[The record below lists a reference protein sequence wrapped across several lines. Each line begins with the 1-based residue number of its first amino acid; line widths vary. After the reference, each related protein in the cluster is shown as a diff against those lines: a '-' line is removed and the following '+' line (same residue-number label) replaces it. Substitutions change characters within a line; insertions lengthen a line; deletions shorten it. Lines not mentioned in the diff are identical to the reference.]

1 VSVAFD
7 PTRALR
13 VLDAHDV
20 RYVLIG
26 GLAGELMGA
35 PLATNDLDICYERS
49 PENMGRLAAA
59 LQELGVVT
67 EEIEDVSLALTEAA
81 ANVVKHS
88 GEGDQYE
95 VHLILENS
103 SCEIRVVDTGHGFDS
118 SSLAV
123 SMAGPS
129 EEQGRGMALM
139 AALVDSVRFESR
151 PEDGTIVHLVKDLS
165 LRPDGPLDR
174 LVAR

>member
-1 VSVAFD
+1 MRVSLMLCLPRDSSTLSV
-7 PTRALR
+7 
-13 VLDAHDV
+13 V
-20 RYVLIG
+20 RHI
-26 GLAGELMGA
+26 A
-35 PLATNDLDICYERS
+35 
-49 PENMGRLAAA
+49 AAA
-59 LQELGVVT
+59 LRELGVVT
-67 EEIEDVSLALTEAA
+67 EEIDDVTLALTEAA

-95 VHLILENS
+95 IQLILENTI
-103 SCEIRVVDTGHGFDS
+103 CEIRVVDTGHGFDA

-123 SMAGPS
+123 SMAAPS

-151 PEDGTIVHLVKDLS
+151 PEEGTVVHLVKDLT

-174 LVAR
+174 LVAQEPAATP